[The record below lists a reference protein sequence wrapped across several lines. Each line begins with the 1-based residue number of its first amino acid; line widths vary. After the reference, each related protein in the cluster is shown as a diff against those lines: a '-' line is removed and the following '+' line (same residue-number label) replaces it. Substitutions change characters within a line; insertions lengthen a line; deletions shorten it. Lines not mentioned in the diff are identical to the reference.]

1 MASFAENECLS
12 LEGNHPLDPF
22 WFRPSWVFIEFS
34 HGLYMMD
41 FYLLVIPTE
50 FTELCKEALYKFC
63 SIAVELGWVILQ
75 GCLHIP

>member
-1 MASFAENECLS
+1 M
-12 LEGNHPLDPF
+12 
-22 WFRPSWVFIEFS
+22 EFS

-63 SIAVELGWVILQ
+63 SIAVELGRFILQ
-75 GCLHIP
+75 SCFHIP